1 MKMKDLATIKDYH
14 EFDAKELYAIVR
26 HVHLTTNFMSD
37 DFDRKYLD
45 VTAFA
50 KYHQELL
57 YRAGSMM
64 LIALSDNR
72 PIGYLTIEANA
83 ASRQQHTARLTMG
96 MVENYRKKGIGRQL
110 LQAALERLENTKVIE
125 ILYLMVRADHVAAIN
140 LYESLGFKTLVR
152 LSRDTKIGNEYYD
165 GILMR
170 RFIKEVPA
178 DLKN

>member
-1 MKMKDLATIKDYH
+1 MKHLVTLKDYH

-26 HVHLTTNFMSD
+26 HVHLTTDFMSD
-37 DFDRKYLD
+37 DFDRKYID

-64 LIALSDNR
+64 LIAMSDNR
-72 PIGYLTIEANA
+72 PVGYLSIEANA
-83 ASRQQHTARLTMG
+83 ATRQQHTARLTMG
-96 MVENYRKKGIGRQL
+96 IVENYRKKGIGRQL
-110 LQAALERLENTKVIE
+110 LQAALERMENTKTIE
-125 ILYLMVRADHVAAIN
+125 ILYLMVRADHMAAIK

-152 LSRDTKIGNEYYD
+152 MSRDTKIGNEYYD

-170 RFIKEVPA
+170 KFIKEVPM
-178 DLKN
+178 DSEN